1 MTRLLLCRMSNSG
14 QMHRG
19 GSMRVP
25 AFPAEIRPSSG
36 TRETTLSV
44 CRTQDSAAFGPPPS
58 ARLPCRRPNAETY
71 FLSSFCTVGTI
82 IGVLSLLGA
91 MATNQNGT
99 LYARRKSTCQAHSK
113 EGSTAKIPAFTKT
126 CIAWAHDSHV
136 GCEPEAGSPPPNPRL
151 EGRNTGLH
159 LGAKV
164 GGRPRTV
171 SRSPSTLA

>member
-1 MTRLLLCRMSNSG
+1 MTSSRVVLHLLSQTEGVVKSNRMTRLLLCRMSNSG

-113 EGSTAKIPAFTKT
+113 EGKHCQNT
-126 CIAWAHDSHV
+126 CLHKDVH
-136 GCEPEAGSPPPNPRL
+136 RL
-151 EGRNTGLH
+151 GTRFSCRLR
-159 LGAKV
+159 A
-164 GGRPRTV
+164 R
-171 SRSPSTLA
+171 SRLAPT